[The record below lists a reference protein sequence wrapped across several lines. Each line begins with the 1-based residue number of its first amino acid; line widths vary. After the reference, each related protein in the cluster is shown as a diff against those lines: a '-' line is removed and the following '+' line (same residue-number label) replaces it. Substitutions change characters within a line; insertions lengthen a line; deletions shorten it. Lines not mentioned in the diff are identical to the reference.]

1 MTVNL
6 TALTRRL
13 AKAAEPLHSCAYY
26 AEEVKRFTEFGFS
39 GWWHAY
45 FAYRAAPMGAASAR
59 DVTVA
64 FYNFAPRMVEKA
76 VPNCWEVMSP
86 SNVRQQQIQIM
97 EQALHRIFEGD
108 APDGKAAYAAEALRE
123 TLPGLETSDRPLFEA
138 WRTEPWPEPVLLS
151 LWHAATLLREYR
163 FDGHNDA
170 LRQADIS
177 GLGCHLM
184 MAADG
189 RGTPTVIQAI
199 RGWTPQE
206 WQREAENLRSR
217 GWINAEGLHTELGR
231 SVRRDVELV
240 TDHNAQ
246 LVVADLGD
254 QRSGKVLEALEA
266 IAGFLVKTGTVPGS
280 WPPKHLGQM
289 GSA

>member
-1 MTVNL
+1 VNL
-6 TALTRRL
+6 TVLTRRL

-26 AEEVKRFTEFGFS
+26 ADEVKRFTEFGFS

-45 FAYRAAPMGAASAR
+45 FAYRAAPMGAVSAQE
-59 DVTVA
+59 VTVA
-64 FYNFAPRMVEKA
+64 FYNFAPRMVKKA
-76 VPNCWEVMSP
+76 VPSCWEVMSP
-86 SNVRQQQIQIM
+86 RNVRQQQIQIM
-97 EQALHRIFEGD
+97 EEALHRIFKD
-108 APDGKAAYAAEALRE
+108 DVPDRRAGYAAEALRE
-123 TLPGLETSDRPLFEA
+123 TLTGLETSGRPLYEA
-138 WRTEPWPEPVLLS
+138 WGTESWPESVLLS

-189 RGTPTVIQAI
+189 RGTPTVIQTI
-199 RGWTPQE
+199 RGWTPTE
-206 WQREAENLRSR
+206 WQLEAEKLRSR
-217 GWINAEGLHTELGR
+217 GWITAEGLHTELGR
-231 SVRRDVELV
+231 SVRRDIELA
-240 TDHNAQ
+240 TDHNAE
-246 LVVADLGD
+246 LVVADLGE
-254 QRSGKVLEALEA
+254 QRSEKVLGALEG
-266 IAGFLVKTGTVPGS
+266 IAGFLIKTGTVPGS

>member
-1 MTVNL
+1 VNL
-6 TALTRRL
+6 TVLTRRL

-26 AEEVKRFTEFGFS
+26 ADEVKRFTEFGFS

-45 FAYRAAPMGAASAR
+45 FAYRAAPMGAVSAQE
-59 DVTVA
+59 VTVA

-76 VPNCWEVMSP
+76 VPSCWEVMSP
-86 SNVRQQQIQIM
+86 RNVRQQQIQIM
-97 EQALHRIFEGD
+97 EEALHRIFKD
-108 APDGKAAYAAEALRE
+108 DVPDRRAGYAAEALRE
-123 TLPGLETSDRPLFEA
+123 TLTGLETSGRPLYEA
-138 WRTEPWPEPVLLS
+138 WGTESWPESVLLS

-189 RGTPTVIQAI
+189 RGTPTVIQTI
-199 RGWTPQE
+199 RGWTPKE
-206 WQREAENLRSR
+206 WQLEAEKLRSC

-231 SVRRDVELV
+231 SVRRDIELA
-240 TDHNAQ
+240 TDHNAE
-246 LVVADLGD
+246 LVVANLGD
-254 QRSGKVLEALEA
+254 QRSEKVLGALEGM
-266 IAGFLVKTGTVPGS
+266 AGFLIKTGTVPGS

>member
-1 MTVNL
+1 MNL
-6 TALTRRL
+6 TVLTRRL

-26 AEEVKRFTEFGFS
+26 ADEVKRFTEFGFS

-45 FAYRAAPMGAASAR
+45 FAYRAAPMGAVSAQE
-59 DVTVA
+59 VTVA

-76 VPNCWEVMSP
+76 VPSCWEVMSP
-86 SNVRQQQIQIM
+86 RNVRQQQIQIM
-97 EQALHRIFEGD
+97 EEALHRIFKGD
-108 APDGKAAYAAEALRE
+108 VPDRRAGYAAEALRE
-123 TLPGLETSDRPLFEA
+123 TLTGLETSGRPLYEA
-138 WRTEPWPEPVLLS
+138 WGTESWPESVLLS

-189 RGTPTVIQAI
+189 RGTPTVIQTI
-199 RGWTPQE
+199 RGWTPKE
-206 WQREAENLRSR
+206 WQLEAEKLRSC

-231 SVRRDVELV
+231 SVRRDIELA
-240 TDHNAQ
+240 TYHNAE
-246 LVVADLGD
+246 LVVANLGD
-254 QRSGKVLEALEA
+254 QRSEKVLGALEGM
-266 IAGFLVKTGTVPGS
+266 AGFLIKTGTVPGS

>member
-1 MTVNL
+1 MNL
-6 TALTRRL
+6 TVLTRRL

-26 AEEVKRFTEFGFS
+26 ADEVKRFTEFGFS

-45 FAYRAAPMGAASAR
+45 FAYRAAPMGAVSAQE
-59 DVTVA
+59 VTVA

-76 VPNCWEVMSP
+76 VPSCWEVMSP
-86 SNVRQQQIQIM
+86 RNVRQQQIQIM
-97 EQALHRIFEGD
+97 EEALHRIFEND
-108 APDGKAAYAAEALRE
+108 VPDRRAAYAAEALRE
-123 TLPGLETSDRPLFEA
+123 TLKGLETSGRPLYEA
-138 WRTEPWPEPVLLS
+138 WGTESWPESLLLS

-170 LRQADIS
+170 LREADIS

-189 RGTPTVIQAI
+189 RGTPTVIQSI
-199 RGWTPQE
+199 RGWTPKE
-206 WQREAENLRSR
+206 WQLEAEKLRSR

-231 SVRRDVELV
+231 SVRRDIELA
-240 TDHNAQ
+240 TDRNAG

-254 QRSGKVLEALEA
+254 QRSERVLGALEG
-266 IAGFLVKTGTVPGS
+266 IAGFLIKSGTVPGS

>member
-1 MTVNL
+1 MNL
-6 TALTRRL
+6 TVLTRRL

-26 AEEVKRFTEFGFS
+26 ADEVKRFTEFGFS

-45 FAYRAAPMGAASAR
+45 FAYRAAPMGAVSAQE
-59 DVTVA
+59 VTVA

-76 VPNCWEVMSP
+76 VPSCWEVMSP
-86 SNVRQQQIQIM
+86 RNVRQQQIQIM
-97 EQALHRIFEGD
+97 EEALHRIFKD
-108 APDGKAAYAAEALRE
+108 DVPDRRAGYAAEALRE
-123 TLPGLETSDRPLFEA
+123 TLTGLETSGRPLYEA
-138 WRTEPWPEPVLLS
+138 WGTESWPESVLLS

-189 RGTPTVIQAI
+189 RGTPTVIQTI
-199 RGWTPQE
+199 RGWTPKE
-206 WQREAENLRSR
+206 WQLEAEKLRSR
-217 GWINAEGLHTELGR
+217 GWITAEGLHTELGR
-231 SVRRDVELV
+231 SVRRDIELA
-240 TDHNAQ
+240 TDHNAE
-246 LVVADLGD
+246 LVVANLGD
-254 QRSGKVLEALEA
+254 QRSEKVLGALEGM
-266 IAGFLVKTGTVPGS
+266 AGFLIKTGTVPGS

>member
-1 MTVNL
+1 MNL
-6 TALTRRL
+6 TVLTRRL

-26 AEEVKRFTEFGFS
+26 ADEVKRFTEFGFS

-45 FAYRAAPMGAASAR
+45 FAYRAAPMGAVSAQE
-59 DVTVA
+59 VTVA

-76 VPNCWEVMSP
+76 VPSCWEVMSP
-86 SNVRQQQIQIM
+86 RNVRQQQIQIM
-97 EQALHRIFEGD
+97 EEALHRIFKD
-108 APDGKAAYAAEALRE
+108 DVPDRRAGYAAEALRE
-123 TLPGLETSDRPLFEA
+123 TLTGLETSGRPLYEA
-138 WRTEPWPEPVLLS
+138 WGTESWPESVLLS

-189 RGTPTVIQAI
+189 RGTPTVIQTI
-199 RGWTPQE
+199 RGWTPKE
-206 WQREAENLRSR
+206 WQLEAEKLRSR
-217 GWINAEGLHTELGR
+217 GWITAEGLHTELGR
-231 SVRRDVELV
+231 SVRREIELA
-240 TDHNAQ
+240 TDHNAE
-246 LVVADLGD
+246 LVVADLGE
-254 QRSGKVLEALEA
+254 QRSEKVLGALEG
-266 IAGFLVKTGTVPGS
+266 IAGFLIKTGTVPGS

>member
-1 MTVNL
+1 MNL
-6 TALTRRL
+6 TVLTRRL

-26 AEEVKRFTEFGFS
+26 ADEVKRFTEFGFS

-45 FAYRAAPMGAASAR
+45 FAYRAAPMGAVSAQE
-59 DVTVA
+59 VTVA
-64 FYNFAPRMVEKA
+64 FYNFAPRMVKKA
-76 VPNCWEVMSP
+76 VPSCWEVMSP
-86 SNVRQQQIQIM
+86 RNVRQQQIQIM
-97 EQALHRIFEGD
+97 EEALHRIFKD
-108 APDGKAAYAAEALRE
+108 DVPDPRAGYAAEALRE
-123 TLPGLETSDRPLFEA
+123 TLTGLETSGRPLYEA
-138 WRTEPWPEPVLLS
+138 WGTESWPESVLLS

-189 RGTPTVIQAI
+189 RGTPTVIQTI
-199 RGWTPQE
+199 RGWTPTE
-206 WQREAENLRSR
+206 WQLEAEKLRSR
-217 GWINAEGLHTELGR
+217 GWITAEGLHTELGR
-231 SVRRDVELV
+231 SVRRDIELA
-240 TDHNAQ
+240 TDHNAE
-246 LVVADLGD
+246 LVVADLGE
-254 QRSGKVLEALEA
+254 QRSEKVLGALEG
-266 IAGFLVKTGTVPGS
+266 IAGFLIKTGTVPGS

>member
-1 MTVNL
+1 MNL
-6 TALTRRL
+6 TVLTRRL

-26 AEEVKRFTEFGFS
+26 ADEVKRFTEFGFS

-45 FAYRAAPMGAASAR
+45 FAYRAAPMGAVSAQE
-59 DVTVA
+59 VTVA

-76 VPNCWEVMSP
+76 VPSCWEVMSP
-86 SNVRQQQIQIM
+86 RDVRQQQIQIM
-97 EQALHRIFEGD
+97 EEALHRIFKD
-108 APDGKAAYAAEALRE
+108 DVPDRRAGYAAEALRE
-123 TLPGLETSDRPLFEA
+123 TLTGLETSGRPLYEA
-138 WRTEPWPEPVLLS
+138 WGTESWPESVLLS

-189 RGTPTVIQAI
+189 RGTPTVIQTI
-199 RGWTPQE
+199 RGWTPKE
-206 WQREAENLRSR
+206 WQLEAEKLRSR

-231 SVRRDVELV
+231 SVRRDIELA
-240 TDHNAQ
+240 TDHNAE

-254 QRSGKVLEALEA
+254 QRSEKVLGALEGM
-266 IAGFLVKTGTVPGS
+266 AGFLTETGTVPGS

>member
-1 MTVNL
+1 MNL
-6 TALTRRL
+6 TVLTRRL

-26 AEEVKRFTEFGFS
+26 ADEVKRFTEFGFS

-45 FAYRAAPMGAASAR
+45 FAYRAAPMGAVSAQE
-59 DVTVA
+59 VTVA
-64 FYNFAPRMVEKA
+64 FYNFAPRMVKKA
-76 VPNCWEVMSP
+76 VPSCWEVMSP
-86 SNVRQQQIQIM
+86 RNVRQQQIQIM
-97 EQALHRIFEGD
+97 EEALHRIFKD
-108 APDGKAAYAAEALRE
+108 DVPDRRAGYAAEALRE
-123 TLPGLETSDRPLFEA
+123 TLTGLETSGRPLYEA
-138 WRTEPWPEPVLLS
+138 WGTESWPESVLLS

-189 RGTPTVIQAI
+189 RGTPTVIQTI
-199 RGWTPQE
+199 RGWTPTE
-206 WQREAENLRSR
+206 WQLEAEKLRSR
-217 GWINAEGLHTELGR
+217 GWITAEGLHTELGR
-231 SVRRDVELV
+231 SVRRDIELA
-240 TDHNAQ
+240 TDHNAE
-246 LVVADLGD
+246 LVVADLGE
-254 QRSGKVLEALEA
+254 QRSEKVLGALEG
-266 IAGFLVKTGTVPGS
+266 IAGFLIKTGTVPGS

>member
-1 MTVNL
+1 MNL
-6 TALTRRL
+6 TVLTRRL

-26 AEEVKRFTEFGFS
+26 ADEVKRFTEFGFS

-45 FAYRAAPMGAASAR
+45 FAYRAAPMGAVSAQE
-59 DVTVA
+59 VTVA
-64 FYNFAPRMVEKA
+64 FYNFAPRMVKKA
-76 VPNCWEVMSP
+76 VPSCWEVMSP
-86 SNVRQQQIQIM
+86 RNVRQQQIQIM
-97 EQALHRIFEGD
+97 EEALHRIFKD
-108 APDGKAAYAAEALRE
+108 DVPDRGAGYAAEALRE
-123 TLPGLETSDRPLFEA
+123 TLTGLETSGRPLYEA
-138 WRTEPWPEPVLLS
+138 WGTESWPESVLLS

-189 RGTPTVIQAI
+189 RGTPTVIQTI
-199 RGWTPQE
+199 RGWTPKE
-206 WQREAENLRSR
+206 WQLEAEKLRSR
-217 GWINAEGLHTELGR
+217 GWITAEGLHTELGR
-231 SVRRDVELV
+231 SVRRDIELA
-240 TDHNAQ
+240 TDHNAE
-246 LVVADLGD
+246 LVVADLGE
-254 QRSGKVLEALEA
+254 QRSEKVLGALEG
-266 IAGFLVKTGTVPGS
+266 IAGFLIKTGTVPGS

>member
-1 MTVNL
+1 MNL
-6 TALTRRL
+6 TVLTRRL

-26 AEEVKRFTEFGFS
+26 ADEVKRFTEFGFS

-45 FAYRAAPMGAASAR
+45 FAYRAAPMGAVSAQE
-59 DVTVA
+59 VTVA

-76 VPNCWEVMSP
+76 VPSCWEVMSP
-86 SNVRQQQIQIM
+86 RVVRQQQIQIM
-97 EQALHRIFEGD
+97 EEALHRIFKGD
-108 APDGKAAYAAEALRE
+108 VSGRRAAYAAEALRE
-123 TLPGLETSDRPLFEA
+123 TLTGLETSGRPLYEA
-138 WRTEPWPEPVLLS
+138 WRTESWPESVLLS

-189 RGTPTVIQAI
+189 RGTPTVIQTI
-199 RGWTPQE
+199 RGWTPKE
-206 WQREAENLRSR
+206 WQLEAEKLRSR

-231 SVRRDVELV
+231 SVRRDIELA
-240 TDHNAQ
+240 TDHNAE

-254 QRSGKVLEALEA
+254 QRSEKVLGALEGM
-266 IAGFLVKTGTVPGS
+266 AGFLTETGTVPGS